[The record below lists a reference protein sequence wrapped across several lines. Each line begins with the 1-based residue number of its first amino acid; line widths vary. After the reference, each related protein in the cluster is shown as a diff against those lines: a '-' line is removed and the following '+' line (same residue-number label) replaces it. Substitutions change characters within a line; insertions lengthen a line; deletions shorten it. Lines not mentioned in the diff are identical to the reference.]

1 MSSMEPNKRGPLL
14 AVFASDKGPGDAERA
29 SLMSQIGTYF
39 AKRGAQLVCLAE
51 NGAIPIP
58 LITAARA
65 AGGAVQIVADR
76 TIVLPPALAGVTME
90 AFEDQQARFDR
101 VADLAQGLVA
111 LPGSLA
117 SATEL
122 FGVWSAGRTR
132 GRNTPVVMLNRHK
145 AFEVMRGY
153 AVDVLSPGLPGYDK
167 AIQFADTVED
177 LWSRISRLAGD
188 GR

>member
-1 MSSMEPNKRGPLL
+1 MEATKRGPLL
-14 AVFASDKGPGDAERA
+14 AIFASSKGPGDAERA
-29 SLMSQIGTYF
+29 SLMSQTGTYF
-39 AKRGAQLVCLAE
+39 AKRGAQLLCLAE
-51 NGAIPIP
+51 NGNLPIP

-65 AGGAVQIVADR
+65 AGGVVQIVADAS
-76 TIVLPPALAGVTME
+76 IVLPPALKGVTMDVLAE
-90 AFEDQQARFDR
+90 QQARFER
-101 VADLAQGLVA
+101 VSELADGLVA

-117 SATEL
+117 SASEM
-122 FGVWSAGRTR
+122 FGVWSAGKTQ
-132 GRNTPVVMLNRHK
+132 GRVRPVVMLNRHR

-177 LWSRISRLAGD
+177 LWSRISRLVGE

>member
-1 MSSMEPNKRGPLL
+1 MESTKRGPVL
-14 AVFASDKGPGDAERA
+14 AVFASNKGPGDAERA
-29 SLMSQIGTYF
+29 SIMSQTGTYF

-51 NGAIPIP
+51 NGVIPVP

-65 AGGAVQIVADR
+65 AGGAVRIITDASM
-76 TIVLPPALAGVTME
+76 VLPPALNGVTTEVIEE
-90 AFEDQQARFDR
+90 AQGRINRIAE
-101 VADLAQGLVA
+101 LAEGLVA

-122 FGVWSAGRTR
+122 FGVWSAGKSQ

-145 AFEVMRGY
+145 AFEVLRGY
-153 AVDVLSPGLPGYDK
+153 SVDVLSPGLPGYDR

-177 LWSRISRLAGD
+177 LWSRISRLVGD

>member
-1 MSSMEPNKRGPLL
+1 MEPTKRGPVL
-14 AVFASDKGPGDAERA
+14 AVFASNKGPGDAERA
-29 SLMSQIGTYF
+29 SLMSQAGTYF

-51 NGAIPIP
+51 KGVIPVP

-65 AGGAVQIVADR
+65 AGGAVQVVADAS
-76 TIVLPPALAGVTME
+76 IVLPPALKGVTME
-90 AFEDQQARFDR
+90 VVEDAPARLNR
-101 VADLAQGLVA
+101 IAELAEGMVA

-122 FGVWSAGRTR
+122 FGVWSAAKAL

-153 AVDVLSPGLPGYDK
+153 SVDVLSPGLPGYDR
-167 AIQFADTVED
+167 AIQFADNIED
-177 LWSRISRLAGD
+177 LWSRISRLVSEA
-188 GR
+188 R